1 MEAVRGEGSCEPG
14 VERGDQVSFGEVDVA
29 RVGDLVGE
37 CVFVGEAAAVV
48 QDVAAALALHASPAD
63 PAVQQP
69 AQDVRVAGVLP
80 LAGRTA
86 GALAGQ
92 QALGVR
98 EGLGVDQRRV
108 RLVGGPDPGVGLVPA
123 QAGLVSEGHVVD
135 VQEDFFLVLLVPD
148 LPSGVAGVGQDRA
161 DGSLGPGDAAAVPVA
176 RGVVRGRARDAVAGE
191 GLGDG
196 EQSATGAV
204 VAEDALDDVRGGGVR
219 FQSVESLAVGSF
231 GRVGMGSDV
240 GEAVAVGRSSAQVA
254 SFDLGPGG
262 HGGADP
268 DLDPVAFPLAH
279 AAEDRHHQVVGFG
292 FRIDRAADFGHPQLH
307 SVVHEE
313 REGQSVLVAVEGPLR
328 FADDHRVE
336 AAVRLLQCFE
346 QRCCS
351 GPTLPGD
358 GAGLANVE
366 VLGNDDAVRL
376 DQCLGAG
383 ELPVA

>member
-1 MEAVRGEGSCEPG
+1 M
-14 VERGDQVSFGEVDVA
+14 
-29 RVGDLVGE
+29 GDLVGE
-37 CVFVGEAAAVV
+37 RVFVGEAAAVV

-69 AQDVRVAGVLP
+69 THDVRVAGALP

-86 GALAGQ
+86 SALACQ
-92 QALGVR
+92 QVLGVL

-108 RLVGGPDPGVGLVPA
+108 GLVGGPDPGIRPVPA
-123 QAGLVSEGHVVD
+123 QPGLVSEGHVVD
-135 VQEDFFLVLLVPD
+135 VEEDLFLVLLVPD

-161 DGSLGPGDAAAVPVA
+161 DGPLGPGDAAAVPVA
-176 RGVVRGRARDAVAGE
+176 PRVVRGRARDAVAGQ
-191 GLGDG
+191 GLGNG
-196 EQSATGAV
+196 EQPAPGAV

-219 FQSVESLAVGSF
+219 FQSVQALAVGGL
-231 GRVGMGSDV
+231 GRVRVGSDV
-240 GEAVAVGRSSAQVA
+240 GEPVTVGRSPAQVA
-254 SFDLGPGG
+254 SFDLGLGG

-292 FRIDRAADFGHPQLH
+292 FRIDRAADLRHPEPH
-307 SVVHEE
+307 SVVNEE
-313 REGQSVLVAVEGPLR
+313 REDQSVLVAVEGPLR

-346 QRCCS
+346 ERRGS
-351 GPTLPGD
+351 GPTLPWD
-358 GAGLANVE
+358 RAGLADVE
-366 VLGNDDAVRL
+366 VLGDDDAVRL